1 MNAKAREIAGKLGV
15 LFVEYA
21 LKPSGCDSRGEAAT
35 VYDKAESIISEALA
49 EKDKEIARLKPIPA
63 AEKEES

>member
-1 MNAKAREIAGKLGV
+1 MNAKAREITEKLGV